1 MEQTISDQPSCL
13 FKKSLK
19 TSVTEKQ
26 LRNFLECSNLL
37 HLNMIICLFELDFTN
52 VFGVKLVFFQFLI
65 NFYGEFLLKNLRC
78 MPIKHLARHFL
89 VHIICSIYIIYIRI
103 LEWNGIFQWKVFS
116 KKGRVMKKMKMILP
130 NLLSKIAAD
139 WKF

>member
-52 VFGVKLVFFQFLI
+52 VFGVKLVFFLVFNQFLLRI
-65 NFYGEFLLKNLRC
+65 FIEKFEMHAYKTSSQAFSGPYYLQYIYNMYQYIGMERNISMESIFKKRKIYEKNEDDSAQ
-78 MPIKHLARHFL
+78 PFI
-89 VHIICSIYIIYIRI
+89 
-103 LEWNGIFQWKVFS
+103 
-116 KKGRVMKKMKMILP
+116 
-130 NLLSKIAAD
+130 
-139 WKF
+139 